1 MYQSCFDPTGKHLQV
16 SLAPWEFYILA
27 IHIPLTTH
35 AAHYVSEVKLRS
47 PPRYWHEDAMGPLQ
61 QFAVGGA
68 DEDPIFVQEGARAGK
83 PAVPHPH
90 PAIPANCI
98 GIPETPDTDRKR

>member
-1 MYQSCFDPTGKHLQV
+1 
-16 SLAPWEFYILA
+16 
-27 IHIPLTTH
+27 
-35 AAHYVSEVKLRS
+35 
-47 PPRYWHEDAMGPLQ
+47 MGPLQ